1 MLESYQS
8 LYQRAAERK
17 GSVEVLEKLLSK
29 PRTHDELMA
38 IDDSAWL
45 EEFTRKIFQSGFYWS
60 VVDAKWAGFREV
72 FWQFS
77 IEKLLLMP
85 PEMLERKASDPK
97 IIRNFKK
104 VKTIRDNCL
113 MIHDIAQKHGS
124 FSTFIANF
132 PNKDIVK
139 LWDYLK
145 IYGARLGGNTGAYA
159 LRAMGKDTFI
169 LSRDIEGYCRAYE
182 VIDGGLHSKRS
193 HLAIQAMFHQFQEQ
207 SGRSF
212 QEISQLVAFSFGDNT
227 VGWQN

>member
-1 MLESYQS
+1 MESYQS
-8 LYQRAAERK
+8 LYQRAVERK
-17 GSVEVLEKLLSK
+17 GSVAALEQLLSK
-29 PRTHDELMA
+29 PRTYEELIA
-38 IDDSAWL
+38 LEDCEWL

-60 VVDAKWAGFREV
+60 VVNAKWAGFREV
-72 FWQFS
+72 FWNFS

-85 PEMLERKASDPK
+85 PEMLERKASDPQ

-104 VKTIRDNCL
+104 VKTLRDNCL

-132 PNKDIVK
+132 ASEDIVQ

-145 IYGARLGGNTGAYA
+145 THGSRLGGNTGAFA

-182 VIDGGLHSKRS
+182 VIDGGLHTKRS
-193 HLAIQAMFHQFQEQ
+193 HQAIQAMFNQFREQ
-207 SGRSF
+207 SGRSY
-212 QEISQLVAFSFGDNT
+212 QELSQLIAYSFGDNT